1 MIRITDPSFSDE
13 SSPRKSS
20 DKMICVSIGRGRHRM
35 MIAEHQ
41 HLAEQGVELVELRLD
56 YIRRPVNLRRLLED
70 RPCAVVATCRRPGDG
85 GKWMRTEDDRKILL
99 RTAVADGADYVDL
112 EWDVAGQIPR
122 YGETK
127 RIISYHNFDE
137 TPEDLEDIHERL
149 SKLDPDIVKIA
160 TMANNPIDNI
170 RALRLCRDSDI
181 PTIAFCMG
189 EMGMP
194 SRLLCGKFGSPMT
207 FATFHEDRQMA
218 PGQLSYRQMVEE
230 FDYGNIN
237 EETVILGVIADP
249 VGHSLSPIVHNA
261 CIKKAGLNM
270 LYLPFRVPKEYLEA
284 FIDICPEMGIRGLS
298 VTIPHKENVLKC
310 INALDDDVAGIRA
323 ANTVIFKDVNA
334 YGFNTD
340 CGAAL
345 ETLQQTMTDQ
355 LVGGAESSDNP
366 LKDQRMLIMGTGGV
380 ARAIALRLVK
390 AGANVFI
397 CGRDFRKAENLAD
410 DLECKAIDWPARQ
423 NFECKVLINCT
434 PVGMHPNLDE
444 SPFEHEWFRKRTI
457 VFDTVYN
464 PEQTLFIKQARQA
477 GCVTITGVDM
487 FVRQAAKQF
496 KMFTGEEADRKL
508 IRYEIKRATSAARY

>member
-1 MIRITDPSFSDE
+1 
-13 SSPRKSS
+13 
-20 DKMICVSIGRGRHRM
+20 MICVSVGRGRHRM
-35 MIAEHQ
+35 MIAEHH

-56 YIRRPVNLRRLLED
+56 YIRRPVNLRRLLD
-70 RPCAVVATCRRPGDG
+70 NRPCNVVATCRRPSEG
-85 GKWMRTEDDRKILL
+85 GKWMRTEDDRRILL
-99 RTAVADGADYVDL
+99 RTAVADGADFVDL
-112 EWDVAGQIPR
+112 EWDIADKIPR

-137 TPEDLEDIHERL
+137 TPENLEDIHEKL

-181 PTIAFCMG
+181 PTVSFCMG

-194 SRLLCGKFGSPMT
+194 SRLLCGKFGSPLSY
-207 FATFHEDRQMA
+207 ATFHEDRQMA
-218 PGQLSYRQMVEE
+218 PGQLSYRQMIDE
-230 FDYGNIN
+230 FDYENI
-237 EETVILGVIADP
+237 THDTIILGVIADP

-261 CIKKAGLNM
+261 CIKKAELNM
-270 LYLPFRVPKEYLEA
+270 LYLPFRVPKEYLES
-284 FIDICPEMGIRGLS
+284 FIESCPEMGIRGLS

-310 INALDDDVAGIRA
+310 INVLDDDVAGIRA

-340 CGAAL
+340 CGAAIESL
-345 ETLQQTMTDQ
+345 HETMAEQ

-366 LKDQRMLIMGTGGV
+366 IEGQRILLMGAGGV
-380 ARAIALRLVK
+380 ARAIAFGLKRAK
-390 AGANVFI
+390 AQVFI
-397 CGRDFRKAENLAD
+397 CSRDYRKAETLAD
-410 DLECKAIDWPARQ
+410 SLECTAIDWASRQ

-434 PVGMHPNLDE
+434 PIGMHPNLDE
-444 SPFEHEWFRKRTI
+444 TPFVQEWFSKRTI

-464 PEQTLFIKQARQA
+464 PEQTLFIKQARRA
-477 GCVTITGVDM
+477 GCETITGVDM

-496 KMFTGEEADRKL
+496 KMFTGHEADSEL